1 MHKETRISIQR
12 LKERQEILTESLTDR
27 FKMQQWEERKKDQ
40 ITHLA
45 PIYSLICTL
54 DYQLGDARFP

>member
-40 ITHLA
+40 TV
-45 PIYSLICTL
+45 
-54 DYQLGDARFP
+54 QM